1 MMKRKAGKRTGENK
15 APIWLRIVVLLV
27 MCYILFPIVVI
38 VGSSVTSVSTLTFPP
53 KGFSLQWYHEYFN
66 DGGWLEA
73 TWVSVKLA
81 IVTTICSVILGSLS
95 AYGVEK
101 AKNRNIFLSFF
112 TSPLTIPT
120 VISGLALLQ
129 VYNLLEVNRNFWVIM
144 TGHIMFVTPYVV
156 RTMYTSFYRFNH
168 SIEEASWVMGAGKI
182 KTFFIIVLPSV
193 RSGLMSSIFFAFI
206 TSFSNLTISTFLATG
221 KNITLPIKIYTAAEY
236 NPTPVLSAIST
247 IVILVTII
255 AMCLIKNVGDKE

>member
-1 MMKRKAGKRTGENK
+1 MKKKKMKTTGENK
-15 APIWLRIVVLLV
+15 APVLLSIVVVLI
-27 MCYILFPIVVI
+27 MCYILFPIIVI

-53 KGFSLQWYHEYFN
+53 KGFSLQWYDEYFH

-81 IVTTICSVILGSLS
+81 IITTVCTVILGSLS
-95 AYGVEK
+95 AYGIEK
-101 AKNRNIFLSFF
+101 AKKRNLFLSFF

-129 VYNLLEVNRNFWVIM
+129 IYNLLEVDRNFWVIL
-144 TGHIMFVTPYVV
+144 TGHIMFVTPFVV

-168 SIEEASWVMGAGKI
+168 SIEEASWVMGAGKV

-193 RSGLMSSIFFAFI
+193 KSGLMSSVFFAFI

-221 KNITLPIKIYTAAEY
+221 KNITLPIKIYTAANF

-247 IVILVTII
+247 IVILVTIVS
-255 AMCLIKNVGDKE
+255 MCLLKSVGNKE

>member
-1 MMKRKAGKRTGENK
+1 MKKEKK
-15 APIWLRIVVLLV
+15 APLLLRIAVILI
-27 MCYILFPIVVI
+27 MCYILFPIIVI
-38 VGSSVTSVSTLTFPP
+38 IGSSVTSVSNLTFPP
-53 KGFSLQWYHEYFN
+53 KGFSLKWYQEYFH
-66 DGGWLEA
+66 DGGWVEA
-73 TWVSVKLA
+73 TWVSIKLA

-101 AKNRNIFLSFF
+101 AKKKNLFLSFF

-129 VYNLLEVNRNFWVIM
+129 VYNLLEVDRNFWVILS
-144 TGHIMFVTPYVV
+144 GHIMFVTPFVV

-168 SIEEASWVMGAGKI
+168 SIEEASWVMGAGKV
-182 KTFFIIVLPSV
+182 KTFFLIVLPSV
-193 RSGLMSSIFFAFI
+193 KEGLMTSVFFAFI

-221 KNITLPIKIYTAAEY
+221 KNITLPIKIYTAASF

-247 IVILVTII
+247 IIILVT
-255 AMCLIKNVGDKE
+255 AVVMCLMKSVGNKE